1 MSESSGVVV
10 RSEEVVFLKEA
21 RLQWCSILR
30 PYARQKPSHVYHSIS
45 TGDSG
50 FTTERI
56 VVIMADKLNCG
67 LRYWAVLIGINFYE
81 KNPLK
86 GCVRDVERVKHYLE
100 TGSTLVLIEAFIATA
115 GSSTSRRPT
124 EK

>member
-1 MSESSGVVV
+1 VV
-10 RSEEVVFLKEA
+10 
-21 RLQWCSILR
+21 QYLR
-30 PYARQKPSHVYHSIS
+30 PYARQNPSHVYHPIS

-67 LRYWAVLIGINFYE
+67 PRYWAVLVGINFYE

-86 GCVRDVERVKHYLE
+86 GCVRDVERFKHYVE
-100 TGSTLVLIEAFIATA
+100 TGSTLVLIEAVIATA